1 MQKDLKREHMIFCKN
16 IFLENSSLKIIFTV
30 SIILLSIFIL
40 IFSNTAA
47 AETELRLSVSASPSS
62 LPAFY
67 IQENI
72 EDLKI
77 ETSIHRSRNIVIS
90 RLMKN
95 DVDAALLAANEAAK
109 LYNRDIEVQLAGI
122 HTWGIFYLLSS
133 RNDIN
138 QWNDLK
144 DKNIYVPDK
153 GGPLDIVFQEITKK
167 NNMIASK
174 DMQIQRGKMREVAQL
189 IINNM
194 VETAVLREPFVTQSL
209 LNNDNLKVIFDLQEE
224 WSKIYSFRI
233 PQSAL
238 VFRKEFAEKNPDLV
252 KKLGE
257 NYKIALNHL
266 QNNRNKAADLGQKFL
281 EVDREIILESYE
293 RLNLEYQ
300 SSSEVKN
307 EIEQYLQSLMNY
319 SKETIGGSIPDEK
332 FYIEN

>member
-1 MQKDLKREHMIFCKN
+1 MHYLSKN
-16 IFLENSSLKIIFTV
+16 IRLDSFLKF
-30 SIILLSIFIL
+30 SIILSISFFL
-40 IFSNTAA
+40 LLNFSLASSA
-47 AETELRLSVSASPSS
+47 QADIRLSVSASPSS

-72 EDLKI
+72 DNLEL
-77 ETSIHRSRNIVIS
+77 ETDIHRSRNVVIS
-90 RLMKN
+90 RLMKKE
-95 DVDAALLAANEAAK
+95 VDAALLSTNEAAK
-109 LYNRDIEVQLAGI
+109 MYNKGVEVQIAGI